1 MEKLN
6 RMKHKHLFPLTI
18 SITLQSFV
26 ATINTLYFIVKTVGN
41 IKLYFSLSFTK
52 IEFDL
57 TNMCI

>member
-41 IKLYFSLSFTK
+41 IKLYFY
-52 IEFDL
+52 D
-57 TNMCI
+57 